1 MPEPI
6 LESRQNGP
14 GAPDYKAKLDGA
26 ADQVKKQQPRE
37 DQSPGIMNKVSQY
50 VPTVGKMLGN
60 QQEDPKDEPSTAT
73 DASGPLQ
80 RPANDTQI
88 EEFLR
93 DQHGSKRIIGM
104 DEPTQA

>member
-6 LESRQNGP
+6 LESRQNEP
-14 GAPDYKAKLDGA
+14 GAPDYKARLDGA
-26 ADQVKKQQPRE
+26 ADEAKKQQPRE
-37 DQSPGIMNKVSQY
+37 DQNQGIMNKVSQY
-50 VPTVGKMLGN
+50 VPTVGKLLGN
-60 QQEDPKDEPSTAT
+60 QQEDPKDEPSTAK
-73 DASGPLQ
+73 DASG
-80 RPANDTQI
+80 PANDTQI

>member
-1 MPEPI
+1 
-6 LESRQNGP
+6 
-14 GAPDYKAKLDGA
+14 
-26 ADQVKKQQPRE
+26 
-37 DQSPGIMNKVSQY
+37 
-50 VPTVGKMLGN
+50 MLGN